1 MATERRKKQY
11 STYGSVAYQP
21 AYAPEPERRSVRRA
35 AQPQPQPRPRVQPRE
50 QVAARPEVAVRQQ
63 SPVSL
68 FAIVGF
74 AAVALCVFMLLSA
87 GAQLAMVAD
96 ETIDL
101 RSELAQLEVEAQTLH
116 AQYEQAYD
124 LAAIEQELI
133 TSGAMTK
140 ANSANTV
147 YLDLSEADSV
157 IYYEQA
163 STGVAGVV
171 ERAEAWL
178 NELLS

>member
-1 MATERRKKQY
+1 MATERRKRQY

-21 AYAPEPERRSVRRA
+21 AYAPETERRSARRA
-35 AQPQPQPRPRVQPRE
+35 AQPQQRPRVQPRE

-63 SPVSL
+63 SPVSV

-87 GAQLAMVAD
+87 GAQLAVVAD
-96 ETIDL
+96 ETIAL
-101 RSELAQLEVEAQTLH
+101 RNELAQLETEAQTLH

-124 LAAIEQELI
+124 LPAIEQELI
-133 TSGAMTK
+133 TSGTMVKT
-140 ANSANTV
+140 NSANTV

-157 IYYEQA
+157 IYFEQA
-163 STGVAGVV
+163 AVGVSGIVD
-171 ERAEAWL
+171 RLEAWV
-178 NELLS
+178 EGLLS

>member
-1 MATERRKKQY
+1 MAAERRRRQY

-21 AYAPEPERRSVRRA
+21 AYAPDTERRSARRS
-35 AQPQPQPRPRVQPRE
+35 AQPQQRPRVQPRE

-74 AAVALCVFMLLSA
+74 AAVALCVFMLLST

-101 RSELAQLEVEAQTLH
+101 RNELSALETEAQTLQ

-124 LAAIEQELI
+124 LTAIEQELI
-133 TSGAMTK
+133 TSGTMVK

-147 YLDLSEADSV
+147 YLDLSEEDSV
-157 IYYEQA
+157 VYFEQA
-163 STGVAGVV
+163 STGLAGITD
-171 ERAEAWL
+171 RLEAWI
-178 NELLS
+178 EGLLS